1 MSIEIGFLLAVVG
14 TIVAVLGYSLK
25 KANSSTAE
33 ANLLKQE
40 ASENAS
46 SNAKLQADVRYIRDS
61 IDEIKID
68 GKATEKLVLSHGER
82 ITRLEE
88 SQKSA
93 HKRLDKM
100 EGK

>member
-1 MSIEIGFLLAVVG
+1 MPSTIACGRLLLLGGSVVMSIEIGVLLAVVG
-14 TIVAVLGYSLK
+14 TIVAVLGYSLN

-61 IDEIKID
+61 ID
-68 GKATEKLVLSHGER
+68 R
-82 ITRLEE
+82 R
-88 SQKSA
+88 
-93 HKRLDKM
+93 
-100 EGK
+100 EGD